1 MDTLIIGIAGP
12 SAGGK
17 TSLTNKIDS
26 YLEHSDVIIIKYD
39 DYYKDQSNISFE
51 QRLKT
56 NYDHP
61 SSFDTEL
68 LINDLKKLKE
78 GKSIEKP
85 LYDFKEH
92 NRKKETEI
100 VNPKKVIILEGLFT
114 LLDEELRNLL
124 DIKLYVLED
133 SDICFIRRLLR
144 DTKERGRTIE
154 NVIDQYT
161 KTVKPMQEKFVDPTK
176 KYADLIVLRAKE
188 NDIAIKMIIDRIK
201 KELKE

>member
-17 TSLTNKIDS
+17 TSLTNKINAN
-26 YLEHSDVIIIKYD
+26 LTTSDVIIIKYD
-39 DYYKDQSNISFE
+39 DYYKDQSHMSFE
-51 QRLKT
+51 NRLKT

-68 LINDLKKLKE
+68 LINDLKSLKK
-78 GKSIEKP
+78 GDSIEKP

-100 VNPKKVIILEGLFT
+100 VKPKKVIILEGLFT
-114 LLDEELRNLL
+114 LLDEELRDLL
-124 DIKLYVLED
+124 DIKLFVLED

-154 NVIDQYT
+154 SVIEQYT
-161 KTVKPMQEKFVDPTK
+161 KTVKPMQEKFVEPTK

-201 KELKE
+201 KELN

>member
-17 TSLTNKIDS
+17 TSLTNKINTN
-26 YLEHSDVIIIKYD
+26 LTTSDVIIIKYD
-39 DYYKDQSNISFE
+39 DYYKDQSHISFE
-51 QRLKT
+51 KRLET

-68 LINDLKKLKE
+68 LINDLKSLKK
-78 GKSIEKP
+78 GNSIEKP

-100 VNPKKVIILEGLFT
+100 VKPKKVIILEGLFT
-114 LLDEELRNLL
+114 LLDEELRDLL
-124 DIKLYVLED
+124 DIKLFVSED

-154 NVIDQYT
+154 SVIEQYT
-161 KTVKPMQEKFVDPTK
+161 KTVKPMQERFVEPTK

-201 KELKE
+201 KELN

>member
-17 TSLTNKIDS
+17 TSLTNKINDN
-26 YLEHSDVIIIKYD
+26 LDHSDVIIIKYD
-39 DYYKDQSNISFE
+39 DYYKDQSDMSFE
-51 QRLKT
+51 QRLET

-68 LINDLKKLKE
+68 LISDLKKLKE
-78 GKSIEKP
+78 GKTIEKP

-100 VNPKKVIILEGLFT
+100 VEPKKVIILEGLFT
-114 LLDEELRNLL
+114 LLDEELRDLL

-144 DTKERGRTIE
+144 DTKERGRTIDS
-154 NVIDQYT
+154 VIEQYT

-201 KELKE
+201 KELN

>member
-1 MDTLIIGIAGP
+1 METLIIGIAGP

-17 TSLTNKIDS
+17 TSLTNKINDN
-26 YLEHSDVIIIKYD
+26 LDHSDVIIIKYD
-39 DYYKDQSNISFE
+39 DYYKDQSDMTFE
-51 QRLKT
+51 ERLKT

-68 LINDLKKLKE
+68 LISDLKRLKE

-100 VNPKKVIILEGLFT
+100 VEPKKVIILEGLFT
-114 LLDEELRNLL
+114 LLDEELRELL

-154 NVIDQYT
+154 SVIDQYT

-201 KELKE
+201 KELN

>member
-17 TSLTNKIDS
+17 TSLTNKINDN
-26 YLEHSDVIIIKYD
+26 LDHSDVIIIKYD
-39 DYYKDQSNISFE
+39 DYYKDQSDISFE

-68 LINDLKKLKE
+68 LISDLKKLKD
-78 GKSIEKP
+78 GQAIEKP

-92 NRKKETEI
+92 NRKEETEI
-100 VNPKKVIILEGLFT
+100 VEPKKVIILEGLFT

-154 NVIDQYT
+154 SVIEQYT

-201 KELKE
+201 KELN